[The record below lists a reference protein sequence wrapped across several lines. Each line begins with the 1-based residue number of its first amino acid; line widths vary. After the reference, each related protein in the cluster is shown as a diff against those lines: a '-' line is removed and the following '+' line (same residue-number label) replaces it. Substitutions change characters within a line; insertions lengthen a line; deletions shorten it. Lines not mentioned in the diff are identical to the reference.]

1 MAESSVYFLCTK
13 EWHVV
18 HETMM
23 FDLTGADMVI
33 GQACKLML
41 F

>member
-23 FDLTGADMVI
+23 FDLTGADMVHW
-33 GQACKLML
+33 
-41 F
+41 